1 MISLSPIYLE
11 VSIDRNIIYHIK
23 CYHHTMKRTY
33 SVSMKLIMCVG
44 FLPLLVLVAGVNKFE
59 IRLYY
64 DGGGDDDDDVKDDYV
79 RDPS

>member
-1 MISLSPIYLE
+1 
-11 VSIDRNIIYHIK
+11 
-23 CYHHTMKRTY
+23 MKRTY